1 MDYITSVLHQSPSKD
16 KKQQQYST
24 IESIVEAKVI
34 RRNDNIDDDDYDDD
48 DGSNEIH
55 NISVTLADQSIE
67 NLRIMKATG
76 EITTSEGNYY

>member
-16 KKQQQYST
+16 KKQQHYTT

-34 RRNDNIDDDDYDDD
+34 RRNDDDDDDD

-76 EITTSEGNYY
+76 EITRSEGNY

>member
-1 MDYITSVLHQSPSKD
+1 MDFITSVLHQSPSKD
-16 KKQQQYST
+16 KIQQQYST

-34 RRNDNIDDDDYDDD
+34 RRNNNIDDDYDDD

-76 EITTSEGNYY
+76 EITTSEGNY